1 VRFDSR
7 AVGATMVGAVLG
19 GIAGYLFFT
28 EHGRRLRRSLE
39 PALEDLSR
47 ELSSFRVTVQRAAGV
62 ASEGWK
68 LLNDTLADVG
78 GGAGSSGSAA
88 RRFPNVRQ
96 TSPF

>member
-1 VRFDSR
+1 VRYDSR

-62 ASEGWK
+62 ANEGWK

-78 GGAGSSGSAA
+78 GGAATSGKSV
-88 RRFPNVRQ
+88 RRFSNAQQ